1 MQRICFSASQASV
14 QNPNSHHLCLIS
26 ISITV
31 SWRLGKKRIKS
42 KGFSYLGSSCV
53 HGAKYTMVTWSE
65 IESIIY
71 SSLRG
76 FLKINFFNVST
87 LGKLLNSVFI
97 FLFFPGSGLAV
108 SLYTIDVQKGS
119 KWSSDVDRCWN
130 LDAGIAGCSSL
141 LCIYGSAIA
150 PGQYWG
156 INKFN

>member
-1 MQRICFSASQASV
+1 MQRICFSPSQASV

-97 FLFFPGSGLAV
+97 FLFFSWIRFGCFLLYYRCTEGKQMEQWCWQVLKPWCRNCWVQFLALHLWQCYSTRTV
-108 SLYTIDVQKGS
+108 LRD
-119 KWSSDVDRCWN
+119 
-130 LDAGIAGCSSL
+130 
-141 LCIYGSAIA
+141 
-150 PGQYWG
+150 
-156 INKFN
+156 